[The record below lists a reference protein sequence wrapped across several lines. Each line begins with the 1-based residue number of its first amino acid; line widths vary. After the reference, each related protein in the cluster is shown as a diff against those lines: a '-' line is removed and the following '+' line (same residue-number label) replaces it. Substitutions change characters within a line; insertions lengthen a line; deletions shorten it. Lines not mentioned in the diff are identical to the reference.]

1 MATTFHKV
9 KNAFSALPLGT
20 LSAAITDSGLS
31 IVLNTGEGA
40 SFPSSGPFWVSID
53 EEIIEIT
60 SRSTDTLT
68 VTTGTGRAAQ
78 SSVASAHLEDA
89 GVYLMVTAGALEE
102 LHTAVNAIENGTVTL
117 AGVKVGDNAKVTFGA
132 DDDWA
137 FGYDSALDAAVL
149 VDDDDNILFRLADL
163 GTTAYP
169 VFEAPALETH
179 RAVSATA
186 NEVAL
191 RLALNDT
198 DDDALTAAE
207 IRTQWTTNTLGAE
220 VSRLSWYV
228 RNTTLAEQMRL
239 SGDGDLTVYGS
250 LVTLDCDES
259 AASLFVASGLAAQ
272 NRGFR
277 MSTSGSARFDVLIN
291 GAESGSDAGSN
302 LFIQARTDA
311 GAFIDNPLTI
321 ARVANGLLTLGRMTR
336 IDTLTTAGDA
346 ALEIKQDDADEPFIK
361 FTGTSAASSANNIT
375 TWTTGATLTGYVR
388 NNINGTDYWMPYYT
402 APTS

>member
-1 MATTFHKV
+1 MATSFHKV
-9 KNAFSALPLGT
+9 KNAFSTLPLGT
-20 LSAAITDSGLS
+20 LSTGITDSGLS

-68 VTTGTGRAAQ
+68 VTTGTGRGAQ

-137 FGYDSALDAAVL
+137 FGYDSALGAAVL
-149 VDDDDNILFRLADL
+149 VDDADNILFKIADL

-179 RAVSATA
+179 RAISTTG
-186 NEVAL
+186 NEVSL
-191 RLALNDT
+191 RLSLNAT
-198 DDDALTAAE
+198 DDDAVTAAE
-207 IRTQWTTNTLGAE
+207 IRAQWTTNTLDAE

-239 SGDGDLTVYGS
+239 SGDGDLTVYGNS
-250 LVTLDCDES
+250 ITLDCDE
-259 AASLFVASGLAAQ
+259 AAAALFVSSGLAAQ
-272 NRGFR
+272 NRGLRFR
-277 MSTSGSARFDVLIN
+277 TSGSARWDIVAN

-302 LFIQARTDA
+302 LFIQARTD
-311 GAFIDNPLTI
+311 GGSFIDNPVTI
-321 ARVANGLLTLGRMTR
+321 ARAAGGSITFARPVVMNANGTFGDASTDTYTFTGRMIVRSVT
-336 IDTLTTAGDA
+336 DAGPMTATAGTQKEIVFNTSDSKFYGCTVTGSPATWA
-346 ALEIKQDDADEPFIK
+346 AFH
-361 FTGTSAASSANNIT
+361 
-375 TWTTGATLTGYVR
+375 
-388 NNINGTDYWMPYYT
+388 
-402 APTS
+402 